1 MYRTKLKSE
10 SGFSLVELMIA
21 ISILAVGLLATA
33 TMLTTGM
40 SSNRSSYRQ
49 TVETSIANSVLDEIL
64 SMSTADALFDATS
77 TNVVYDLDTGSAAT
91 TRTVESIAYSA
102 TYSITP
108 NVPVLG
114 SATVTV
120 TVTGGGR
127 TATLS
132 TIKRA
137 I

>member
-1 MYRTKLKSE
+1 MYIPKLKSE
-10 SGFSLVELMIA
+10 SGFSLLELMIA
-21 ISILAVGLLATA
+21 ITILAIGLLATA

-40 SSNRSSYRQ
+40 SSNRFSYRQ

-64 SMSTADALFDATS
+64 SMGSADVLFDATI
-77 TNVVYDLDTGSAAT
+77 TNVAYDLDTAGAAT
-91 TRTVESIAYSA
+91 TRTVEGIAYSA
-102 TYSITP
+102 TYSIAP
-108 NVPVLG
+108 NAPVVG